1 MEVSVARS
9 LHNCRGVKEQSKLPI
24 GASWLFHVMREGE
37 DNVLS
42 AVNVLFNALQP
53 QQKKDIISAVGQDE
67 EVKAHPARRR
77 QARQKELT
85 IRE

>member
-1 MEVSVARS
+1 
-9 LHNCRGVKEQSKLPI
+9 
-24 GASWLFHVMREGE
+24 MREGE